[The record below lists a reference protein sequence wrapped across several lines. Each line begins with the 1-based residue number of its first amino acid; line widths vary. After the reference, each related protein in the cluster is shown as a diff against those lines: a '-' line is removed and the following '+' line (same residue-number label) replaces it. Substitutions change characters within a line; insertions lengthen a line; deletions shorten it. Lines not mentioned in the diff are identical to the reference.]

1 MFRVV
6 IQPNGMIV
14 SGYTKSSRYD
24 TMNVPAGN
32 HKLKTW
38 LYKGSSK
45 LSNREVVS
53 DGDIYA
59 EGFPQ
64 HIFYKEVMG
73 LTSGDVLKLKSWC
86 DKFGDNYSLLFFNAF
101 DAQISLLGF

>member
-1 MFRVV
+1 MV
-6 IQPNGMIV
+6 V
-14 SGYTKSSRYD
+14 SGYKKSSWYN

-32 HKLKTW
+32 HKLKSW

-45 LSNREVVS
+45 ISNTEVET

-59 EGFPQ
+59 HSFPH
-64 HIFYKEVMG
+64 HIFFKEIMD
-73 LTSGDVLKLKSWC
+73 LSSGDVLRLKSWC
-86 DKFGDNYSLLFFNAF
+86 DEFGDNYSLLDFYAI